1 MVLLILQDHLLNIY
15 NMKWEGRRKSDNFE
29 DRRGMSTTGKIAT
42 GGGAIGII
50 FLIIQLFLGGDN
62 QQIVQALEN
71 QLNQPSAADGQK
83 QLTPEEK
90 KVGDFVSTVL
100 ASTEDVWQKLFQQ
113 KGMTYREPKL
123 ILFNEVI
130 QSACGG
136 ASGSTGPFYCPGDE
150 TLYMDMSFFN
160 TLRDRFGAKGGDFAI
175 AYVIAHEV
183 GHHVQHQLGVLNKT
197 QNMRQQLRE
206 AQANRVQVATELQAD
221 FFAGVWAHYEQK
233 YLDQGGV
240 EEAINAAAAVG
251 DDNIQNSTQGYTRPE
266 TYTHGTSQ
274 QRMEWFTRGFKTG
287 DFMSGDTF
295 KEILN

>member
-1 MVLLILQDHLLNIY
+1 
-15 NMKWEGRRKSDNFE
+15 MKWEGRRKSDNFE

-62 QQIVQALEN
+62 QQITQALEN
-71 QLNQPSAADGQK
+71 QLNQQTSGEQV
-83 QLTPEEK
+83 QELTPEEK
-90 KVGDFVSTVL
+90 MVGDFVSTVL
-100 ASTEDVWQKLFQQ
+100 ASTEDTWNKLFTA

-123 ILFNEVI
+123 VLFKDVI
-130 QSACGG
+130 HSACGG
-136 ASGSTGPFYCPGDE
+136 ANSNTGPFYCPGDE

-183 GHHVQHQLGVLNKT
+183 GHHVQHLLGVLNKS

-233 YLDQGGV
+233 YLDQGDV

-266 TYTHGTSQ
+266 TYTHGTSKD
-274 QRMEWFTRGFKTG
+274 RMYWFKRGFDSG
-287 DFMSGDTF
+287 SLDNGDTF
-295 KEILN
+295 GEVLK